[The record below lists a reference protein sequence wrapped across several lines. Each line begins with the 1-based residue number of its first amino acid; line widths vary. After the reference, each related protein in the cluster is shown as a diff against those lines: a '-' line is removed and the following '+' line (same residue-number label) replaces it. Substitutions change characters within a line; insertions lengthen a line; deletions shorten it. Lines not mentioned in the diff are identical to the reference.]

1 MAVTKTKKS
10 SGGGN
15 ISYWSK
21 PILEGERPKRI
32 DVSYVELTKSDGKV
46 TFKTA
51 DGKTFQLP
59 EDRVITQIKES
70 APKAE
75 KPSKVTA
82 TKKNK
87 PEKTK
92 RAKLKTRLNTTRGM
106 TPAQLAF
113 DSGNALQR
121 DIFRALKKRTQ
132 GWSTLPIDEKVRLN
146 IAEIKSSKVPR
157 DLIPGVIDQMVR
169 QHIVTERVAGSRQGV
184 AAISAITSAFGSLVE
199 GGVKPIISRSLNI
212 RKQFGKSNEYDAEGK
227 LVKSSGGNRRVRITK
242 GRGKTGR
249 ARVPVAKPKK
259 GEKQISDVRGRTEER
274 RKIFDPRAEQQA
286 KFVQGLEREVQEEQ
300 KTVVIGEEVDAKGK
314 TKLVTAKVG
323 GGKTQTKGLGKLS
336 EIGKTQNFERDVE
349 IAQRYITDA
358 LKTRNITKSGYV
370 GLLAEQPHFKGMD
383 SRELAKI
390 AGKVKIVRRKQKVDR
405 KIRRAAGKPKVSGGN
420 RKYNVLGED
429 ITGTQR
435 PKATKKQI
443 DTARKKS
450 KAKETRSAERRA
462 AALRGEVPAPV
473 QKPKAATV
481 KQARRLEAEVE
492 GGVTKA
498 EPVFKKPTVKSL
510 VKEGAAAGKVRVT
523 KARPSKPAV
532 SGKLTKI
539 ENLQLAALKAAGS
552 KTNARLLAKSL
563 KPTKNVVKLAK
574 AGGIMGLATSFGA
587 NYILSQLEEKKKG
600 RR

>member
-10 SGGGN
+10 SGGGQ
-15 ISYWSK
+15 ISYWSN

-59 EDRVITQIKES
+59 EERVITEVKES
-70 APKAE
+70 APKTE

-87 PEKTK
+87 PAKTK
-92 RAKLKTRLNTTRGM
+92 RAKLKPRMNTTRGM
-106 TPAQLAF
+106 STAQLAF

-121 DIFRALKKRTQ
+121 DIFRALKKRTD

-146 IAEIKSSKVPR
+146 ISAIKAAKVPQ

-169 QHIVTERVAGSRQGV
+169 QHIVTERVAGSRQGT
-184 AAISAITSAFGSLVE
+184 AAIAAITSAFGSAVE
-199 GGVKPIISRSLNI
+199 GGVKAIIGRSLNI
-212 RKQFGKSNEYDAEGK
+212 RKEFGKGNEYDAEGK
-227 LVKSSGGNRRVRITK
+227 LVKGGKGNRRVRITK

-249 ARVPVAKPKK
+249 ARVPVAKSKK
-259 GEKQISDVRGRTEER
+259 GETPIGDVRGRTDER
-274 RKIFDPRAEQQA
+274 RKIFDPRAEKQA
-286 KFVQGLEREVQEEQ
+286 KFLEGLEEEVRAEQ
-300 KTVVIGEEVDAKGK
+300 KTVVLGEEVDAKGK
-314 TKLVTAKVG
+314 KRLVTAKVG
-323 GGKTQTKGLGKLS
+323 GTKTQTKGLGKLS
-336 EIGKTQNFERDVE
+336 DIGKTQNFQRDVE

-358 LKTRNITKSGYV
+358 LKTQNITKSGYS

-383 SRELAKI
+383 SRELARI
-390 AGKVKIVRRKQKVDR
+390 AAAVKIVRKQKKVER
-405 KIRRAAGKPKVSGGN
+405 KIRKGAGKPKVSGGN

-429 ITGTQR
+429 ITDTKR
-435 PKATKKQI
+435 PKSTKKQI
-443 DTARKKS
+443 DVARKKS
-450 KAKETRSAERRA
+450 KSKETRAAERRA

-473 QKPKAATV
+473 QKPKSASV
-481 KQARRLEAEVE
+481 KQAKRLEQEVE
-492 GGVTKA
+492 GGVKRA
-498 EPVFKKPTVKSL
+498 EPVFKKPTVKGI
-510 VKEGAAAGKVRVT
+510 VKDAAEAGKVRVT
-523 KARPSKPAV
+523 KARPAKPTA
-532 SGKLTKI
+532 SGKLSKI
-539 ENLQLAALKAAGS
+539 ENLHLNALKAAGS

-563 KPTKNVVKLAK
+563 KPSKNVVKLAK